1 MQYLKECETVNEQKL
16 DIRSANCDDILQLV
30 AEVNEKPFRV
40 QQIFNWIHGKGIESF
55 DEMTNL
61 SAALRQKLSDIAEF
75 SSVKIVQKQI
85 SSDGT
90 TRKYLFEMAGND
102 IMNKNTVYVE
112 SVLMTYNYGLSV
124 CLSSQAGCRMG
135 CTFCASGL
143 NGLNRNLTAGE
154 IAAQYYHISHDIGK
168 RIGNIVLM
176 GVGEPLD
183 NYDNVL
189 KFIGIINHKEGANV
203 GQRHISLSTCGIVP
217 RIYDLIKENLHI
229 TLDISLHAPNNQ
241 IRRSLMP
248 IARTYDID
256 ELLKACRAYEKA
268 HRRISFEYI
277 MIDGVNDT
285 EACAKE
291 LAKRLCGMR
300 SHVNLIP
307 ANKIPEKG
315 YTKSNAK
322 NINRFAEILKTS
334 GFEVTKRRELGADIS
349 AACGQLRNEFI
360 SN

>member
-1 MQYLKECETVNEQKL
+1 MDKQKL
-16 DIRSANCDDILQLV
+16 DIRSANYDDILQLV
-30 AEVNEKPFRV
+30 IGIDEKPFRV
-40 QQIFNWIHGKGIESF
+40 QQIFSWIHNKGIESF
-55 DEMTNL
+55 DDMTNL
-61 SAALRQKLSDIAEF
+61 SAVLRQKLSDIAEF

-90 TRKYLFEMAGND
+90 TRKYLFELAGND
-102 IMNKNTVYVE
+102 IMNNGAVYVE
-112 SVLMTYNYGLSV
+112 SVLMTYNHGLSI

-135 CTFCASGL
+135 CAFCASGL
-143 NGLNRNLTAGE
+143 NGLDRNLTAGE
-154 IAAQYYHISHDIGK
+154 ITAQYYHVSRDIGE

-176 GVGEPLD
+176 GSGEPLD

-203 GQRHISLSTCGIVP
+203 GQRHINLSTCGVVP
-217 RIYDLIKENLHI
+217 RIYDLMKENLQI

-248 IARTYDID
+248 IARAYDID
-256 ELLKACRAYEKA
+256 ELLKACRAYENA

-291 LAKRLCGMR
+291 LAQRLSGMK
-300 SHVNLIP
+300 SHINLIP

-315 YTKSNAK
+315 YNKSSPAK
-322 NINRFAEILKTS
+322 ISRFAEILRKS
-334 GFEVTKRRELGADIS
+334 GFEVTKRRELGTDIS
-349 AACGQLRNEFI
+349 AACGQLRNEFRT
-360 SN
+360 